1 MKVFPGYAFKNVL
14 ERLAEQSSALVFSQ
28 IQNNE
33 ILKTLFTH
41 KKIEK
46 RKNERRKNGDL
57 NVSKWKKHFP
67 FQLQHFST
75 DIQ

>member
-1 MKVFPGYAFKNVL
+1 MKVFPGYVFKNIL
-14 ERLAEQSSALVFSQ
+14 ERLAEQSSALVFSE

-46 RKNERRKNGDL
+46 RKNGEE
-57 NVSKWKKHFP
+57 KWRLKC
-67 FQLQHFST
+67 L
-75 DIQ
+75 

>member
-1 MKVFPGYAFKNVL
+1 MEVFPGYVFKSIL

-41 KKIEK
+41 KEIEK
-46 RKNERRKNGDL
+46 RKNGEE
-57 NVSKWKKHFP
+57 KWRHKC
-67 FQLQHFST
+67 L
-75 DIQ
+75 

>member
-1 MKVFPGYAFKNVL
+1 MKVFPGYVFKNIL

-41 KKIEK
+41 KKN
-46 RKNERRKNGDL
+46 RKKK
-57 NVSKWKKHFP
+57 KWRGKME
-67 FQLQHFST
+67 T
-75 DIQ
+75 

>member
-1 MKVFPGYAFKNVL
+1 MKVFLGYVFENIP

-41 KKIEK
+41 KKNRKEK
-46 RKNERRKNGDL
+46 MNRGKME
-57 NVSKWKKHFP
+57 S
-67 FQLQHFST
+67 
-75 DIQ
+75 